1 MGSDD
6 PSAALITGSRA
17 NPSDGTIFVE
27 QLAESLRQQKVLRES
42 WTRVLER
49 SEKVRENVP
58 IYIYVP

>member
-6 PSAALITGSRA
+6 PSAALITGSCA
-17 NPSDGTIFVE
+17 NPSDGTFFVE